1 MKKIMTIFAVIA
13 IALTAQAQIVQP
25 IKWTGEVVGDSVRL
39 TATIDKGWHL
49 NIIELG
55 DGFYMDEYEGTFTET
70 VAKADTIRV
79 RYNACDNKMCTAP
92 ETWEFVSNS
101 DSGLAS
107 NSESGLASEEGQ
119 SIWWIFVMG
128 LLGGLLAIF
137 TPCVWPIIPMTVS
150 FFIKRGGAAKVQPTH
165 KWFATRFS
173 TD

>member
-1 MKKIMTIFAVIA
+1 MA

-79 RYNACDNKMCTAP
+79 RYNACDDKMCTAP
-92 ETWEFVSNS
+92 ETWEFVS
-101 DSGLAS
+101 LAS
-107 NSESGLASEEGQ
+107 SPYRLIA
-119 SIWWIFVMG
+119 
-128 LLGGLLAIF
+128 
-137 TPCVWPIIPMTVS
+137 
-150 FFIKRGGAAKVQPTH
+150 
-165 KWFATRFS
+165 
-173 TD
+173 